1 MSELTVNFTEEILDI
16 TVPNDSLNVTVVEE
30 VLSVTETT
38 DGLDVSFV
46 DETLDVVI
54 GSDLEVTFEE
64 ETLNVS
70 LGEIVEINNYYTS
83 GGKLTVEFDHTDF
96 GATKTIGEITSGR
109 VIINTVVEVDTAFDS
124 GSFTIGKDSAQAIL
138 MTIADRGNAVNRY
151 LTHNY
156 IELTTTDNYK
166 IFFSG
171 SPTQGSGKVYITFA

>member
-1 MSELTVNFTEEILDI
+1 MDTI
-16 TVPNDSLNVTVVEE
+16 TVQPNEVKLTATPQQTLLTAQTTSNTVTVSPSETSVTVEPQNVAVNVAPNEVSLNVLTGANI
-30 VLSVTETT
+30 T
-38 DGLDVSFV
+38 
-46 DETLDVVI
+46 
-54 GSDLEVTFEE
+54 
-64 ETLNVS
+64 
-70 LGEIVEINNYYTS
+70 NNYGG

-109 VIINTVVEVDTAFDS
+109 VIINTVAEVDTAFDS
-124 GSFTIGKDSAQAIL
+124 GYFTIGKDSAQAIL

-156 IELTTTDNYK
+156 IELTSTDTYK